1 MGFSFSGIVI
11 DKKFNKENID
21 SFSNRFDF
29 DKLEYNRDVQL
40 DESLNINFDEQYL
53 DFYTTENS
61 TIVFCASP
69 DLGDRMNLE
78 KASYKGKSG
87 FFMVDETSMN
97 MMATLFENMEA
108 KCQYTEIHNE
118 VKQAFKKDFEGSLKD
133 GFQTALDVIS
143 YVTGL
148 DFHKLDNISLM
159 RFNLTSGDIKLSNF
173 DSDLNNSYQKFT
185 QDNMDVKLDDN
196 TLKKSK
202 AYNSQEKFKIFRN
215 LVSTD
220 NEVVK
225 AQIESLNTYGVD
237 NITLN
242 YILMVMLFHHDR
254 TVKNVARKVFKSQA
268 SESLQEH
275 IKEKWESKFVREQTV
290 NQNKLLEHEEINV
303 GECLCIRQVL
313 RKNYFDLNPPKTGY
327 NLYLDGRG
335 GNIQDV
341 FDSCNIPLTEFPDTF
356 ELLQHVKYVKLYKEK
371 FFDFPSVIGKICQL
385 PELEVLRL
393 EEMNIEN
400 FPLEIFNLKSLKRL
414 SIDRTEIKTIP
425 NKGIL
430 PNLEVLQINNC
441 SIDFLDLSMFPNIKQ
456 IDGLAEWTL
465 ERMDIINNPND
476 KLHIR
481 CGVGFSTTLSTQEH
495 YGDKKDRSK
504 LPKDKL
510 SNDKIDKELSP
521 TKYKS
526 NSG

>member
-11 DKKFNKENID
+11 DKKFDKENID

-29 DKLEYNRDVQL
+29 DKLEYCKDVQL
-40 DESLNINFDEQYL
+40 DESLNINFEKPYI
-53 DFYTTENS
+53 DFYTTESS
-61 TIVFCASP
+61 TIVFCSSP

-78 KASYKGKSG
+78 KASYEGKAG
-87 FFMVDETSMN
+87 FFMVDENSMN

-118 VKQAFKKDFEGSLKD
+118 VKQAFKKDFASSLKD

-159 RFNLTSGDIKLSNF
+159 RFNVTSGDIKLSNF
-173 DSDLNNSYQKFT
+173 DTDFNNSYQKIT
-185 QDNMDVKLDDN
+185 QDNLDIEPDVN

-202 AYNSQEKFKIFRN
+202 DYNSQEKFNIFKN

-225 AQIESLNTYGVD
+225 TQIENLNTYGVD

-242 YILMVMLFHHDR
+242 YILMVSLFHHDK
-254 TVKNVARKVFKSQA
+254 TVKNVARKVFNSQA
-268 SESLQEH
+268 SESLQGH
-275 IKEKWESKFVREQTV
+275 IKEKWESKFAKEQTV
-290 NQNKLLEHEEINV
+290 NQNKLLEHDDINI

-313 RKNYFDLNPPKTGY
+313 RKNYFDLNPPKSGY

-341 FDSCNIPLTEFPDTF
+341 FDTCTTPLTELPDTF

-371 FFDFPSVIGKICQL
+371 FNDFSSVIKMICQL
-385 PELEVLRL
+385 PKLEVLRL
-393 EEMNIEN
+393 EKMNIEE
-400 FPLEIFNLKSLKRL
+400 FPLEIF
-414 SIDRTEIKTIP
+414 
-425 NKGIL
+425 IL
-430 PNLEVLQINNC
+430 
-441 SIDFLDLSMFPNIKQ
+441 
-456 IDGLAEWTL
+456 
-465 ERMDIINNPND
+465 NP
-476 KLHIR
+476 
-481 CGVGFSTTLSTQEH
+481 
-495 YGDKKDRSK
+495 
-504 LPKDKL
+504 
-510 SNDKIDKELSP
+510 
-521 TKYKS
+521 
-526 NSG
+526 